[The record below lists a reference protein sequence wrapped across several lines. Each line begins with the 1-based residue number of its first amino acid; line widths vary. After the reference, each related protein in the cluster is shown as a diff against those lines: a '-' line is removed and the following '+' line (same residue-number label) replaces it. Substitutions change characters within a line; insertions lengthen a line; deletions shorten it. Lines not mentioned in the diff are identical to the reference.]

1 MNDSSTSSGFYKS
14 RFYLMVIGLVLFGFI
29 LIGKLIHL
37 QFYSNTEGLG
47 IAPETLVK
55 NVVLEPSRGD
65 IYAADGNILAT
76 SVARYALHWDAVTV
90 SEPLFQQ
97 YKKALADSLS
107 SLTARESS
115 SVLSQLETARKK
127 KNRYWLVAKDISYS
141 TYQRYKNFPLFN
153 RGAYKGG
160 LIVEQE
166 LKREHPLGKIAE
178 RTIGY
183 EKLDKDGTYFRV
195 GLEGAFSQYL
205 RGDSGLRLKQKIANG
220 QWKPI
225 SDSNEKEPTQGYDLR
240 TTLDVNI
247 QDIAHNALLS
257 QLEAYDADHGT
268 VVVMEVQT
276 GAVKAIA
283 NLGRTEEGKYFE
295 KLNYAV
301 GEAHEPGST
310 FKLMGMIAALE
321 DKVIDENSLID
332 TENGVLTFYG
342 KYKVK
347 DSKRGGYGTI
357 TAAKAFEVSSNVG
370 LVKIIHENYKENP
383 RKFVDRLYNM
393 GLNKNLGLPIKG
405 EGDPKIPYPSDADWD
420 GLDLPWMAYGYGVS
434 LTPLQTL
441 TFYNAVANQGEMVQ
455 PRFLTEIGNLG
466 NKPHKVFTKQVIN
479 PSICSEETLQKVQQ
493 MMFNVVDKKWGTGYR
508 IKDSL
513 LTMAGKTGTCQV
525 DYTTDS
531 VQYISSFVGYFPAD
545 KPQYSCI
552 VVIHRPDKT
561 KGYYGATVAAPV
573 FKTIAKKIFNDIP
586 KEVALERSR
595 LTELIK
601 NTNSS
606 KELSVPNLTGLSEKE
621 VLKKTQE
628 LGLKVLFRGTGTV
641 KEQRPEAG
649 TKMNTQQQII
659 LKLS

>member
-1 MNDSSTSSGFYKS
+1 MNNSNSLNGFHKS
-14 RFYLMVIGLVLFGFI
+14 RFYLLISFLAIFGFV
-29 LIGKLIHL
+29 LIGKLIYL

-47 IAPETLVK
+47 IVPETLVK

-76 SVARYALHWDAVTV
+76 SVASYDLYWDAITP
-90 SEPLFQQ
+90 SSSLFNGNKQT
-97 YKKALADSLS
+97 LADSIAT
-107 SLTARESS
+107 LTGNTPTV
-115 SVLSQLETARKK
+115 VLNQLENARKQK
-127 KNRYWLVAKDISYS
+127 SRYWPLVKDVSYS
-141 TYQRYKNFPLFN
+141 TYKQYKNFPIFN
-153 RGAYKGG
+153 KSTYKGG

-166 LKREHPLGKIAE
+166 IKREHPLGKIAE

-225 SDSNEKEPTQGYDLR
+225 SDSNEKEPTQGFDLR

-247 QDIAHNALLS
+247 QDIAHSTLLS
-257 QLEAYDADHGT
+257 QLEKYEADHGT
-268 VVVMEVQT
+268 VVVMEVNS
-276 GAVKAIA
+276 GDIKAIV
-283 NLGRTEEGKYFE
+283 NLGRTEDGKYFE

-321 DKVIDENSLID
+321 DKVIDENTLIE
-332 TENGVLTFYG
+332 TGKGELTFYK

-357 TAAKAFEVSSNVG
+357 TAAEAFEVSSNVG
-370 LVKIIHENYKENP
+370 LVKIVYDNYKENP
-383 RKFVDRLYNM
+383 KQFVDRLYNM

-405 EGDPKIPYPSDADWD
+405 EGNPKIPYPTDADWD

-441 TFYNAVANQGEMVQ
+441 TFYNAIANNGEMVQ

-466 NKPHKVFTKQVIN
+466 NVPYKVFTKQVLN
-479 PSICSEETLQKVQQ
+479 PSICSEETLGKVQK

-508 IKDSL
+508 IKDSI

-525 DYTTDS
+525 DYTTDN
-531 VQYISSFVGYFPAD
+531 VQYISSFVGYFPVEQ
-545 KPQYSCI
+545 PQYSCV
-552 VVIHRPDKT
+552 VVIHRPDKS

-586 KEVALERSR
+586 QQLHLRASNI
-595 LTELIK
+595 TDLIEKIQLQK
-601 NTNSS
+601 NFII
-606 KELSVPNLTGLSEKE
+606 PNLAGLSSQEAVEKIE
-621 VLKKTQE
+621 A
-628 LGLKVLFRGTGTV
+628 LGLKVELIGKGSV
-641 KEQRPEAG
+641 KGQKPQAG
-649 TKMNTQQQII
+649 TKVKNIQKVI
-659 LKLS
+659 LELS